1 MTMPAGS
8 EDATEL
14 YPPVMAVASTY
25 GDSENK
31 YRDFLV
37 KGSGSG
43 YVSDASFFW
52 NQPMSDNGFAASLS
66 QNSTSGSPSGSG
78 SSNQSKG
85 GQNQSSAV
93 VSHFGDLRSW
103 RTWGLLYGACGLVM
117 VASFADFW

>member
-25 GDSENK
+25 SDPENK

-37 KGSGSG
+37 KASGSG

-52 NQPMSDNGFAASLS
+52 NQPLSDNGFAASLS
-66 QNSTSGSPSGSG
+66 QNSTSGSGSG
-78 SSNQSKG
+78 GTSQSG
-85 GQNQSSAV
+85 GKQSQSSAAIPNL
-93 VSHFGDLRSW
+93 GDLRSW
-103 RTWGLLYGACGLVM
+103 RAWGLLYGACGMVM
-117 VASFADFW
+117 VASFAEFW